1 MVDKSPE
8 SFFGLIKGIS
18 APYLFAI
25 LAIIFESVVTITLSI
40 FLQDKAYLIVETIR
54 GLLLKFKIFLFFKPF
69 EPDLAGIIQII
80 FFFFIKTHMYKIIY

>member
-1 MVDKSPE
+1 M
-8 SFFGLIKGIS
+8 
-18 APYLFAI
+18 
-25 LAIIFESVVTITLSI
+25 AIIFESVVTITLSI

-80 FFFFIKTHMYKIIY
+80 FFLLKLICIKLSINIRNHF